1 MTIRFQSLG
10 GSSTPAAVPVI
21 ITAAAS
27 DLTTP
32 LTAGSGKAYMPHP
45 NAYNIT
51 EVSFMLVTPQTSGST
66 FTVDLFKN
74 GVSIL
79 STKITITNGDQ
90 FSIDAITQPVIST
103 TLIEPTDEFR
113 SEVIA
118 IGDGTAKGLIIM
130 VKGEEV

>member
-27 DLTTP
+27 DIATP

-45 NAYNIT
+45 NAYTLLN
-51 EVSFMLVTPQTSGST
+51 VGFQLVTPQTSGST
-66 FTVDLFKN
+66 FTVDIFKN

-90 FSIDAITQPVIST
+90 FSWDAITQPVISDT
-103 TLIEPTDEFR
+103 SISPTDEIR
-113 SEVIA
+113 SEIIA

-130 VKGEEV
+130 LIGEEV